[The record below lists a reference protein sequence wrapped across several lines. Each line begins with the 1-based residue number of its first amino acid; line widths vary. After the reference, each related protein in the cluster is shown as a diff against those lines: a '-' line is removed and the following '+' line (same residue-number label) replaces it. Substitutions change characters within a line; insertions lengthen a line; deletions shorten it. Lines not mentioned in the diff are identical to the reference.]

1 MHDLAQIARIAW
13 ADLAELLPWFF
24 VAILIAAA
32 VDLLCLDIVA
42 RRSFRRHGLI
52 GILFTTSVGAF
63 SPFCSFTVIPLIRKL
78 LRGGVPLS
86 AVMAFW
92 IASPA
97 MDPPIFAMTAAK
109 IGVPLAT
116 ARLLGALAM
125 SVGGGL
131 VVLFLER
138 RGTFREILREEKGP
152 PREQMEVPVTAPAA
166 QLVPAMAGGT
176 GGFAGGTVAES
187 GATAS
192 AASAASPVRAASAAM
207 VGVVERPACGAEPA
221 AASTRGGDVAA
232 STCGSEPAVSGA
244 GSQPAVSGAGC
255 EPGVA
260 TAGSCSAESACGA
273 QPEADEDGTPWLQAA
288 RASLRSKR
296 NWRLT
301 VRNIRRDGIGL
312 GKWLVFACIFEA
324 TIRVFVPTS
333 LVTSVLGG
341 RGILAIPLAV
351 LISVPLYLNGVGA
364 IPIVGGLL
372 LKGMAPGAAVS
383 FLLGG
388 AVTTVPAMVA
398 VYSVVNNRVFAI
410 YLAIGMVG
418 STILGFIAQA
428 ALG

>member
-1 MHDLAQIARIAW
+1 MTSMHDLALITRIAW
-13 ADLAELLPWFF
+13 ADLVELLPWFF

-42 RRSFRRHGLI
+42 RRSFRRHGLL
-52 GILFTTSVGAF
+52 GILFTTCIGAF

-109 IGVPLAT
+109 IGLPLAT
-116 ARLLGALAM
+116 ARLLGALAL

-131 VVLFLER
+131 VVLLLDR
-138 RGTFREILREEKGP
+138 RGTFRQVLREEKGAA
-152 PREQMEVPVTAPAA
+152 REQLTVEAPVAAA

-176 GGFAGGTVAES
+176 GGGGA
-187 GATAS
+187 
-192 AASAASPVRAASAAM
+192 
-207 VGVVERPACGAEPA
+207 GVVPADGRTGAVVESVAVAEPA
-221 AASTRGGDVAA
+221 AAA
-232 STCGSEPAVSGA
+232 TCGASAAPA
-244 GSQPAVSGAGC
+244 
-255 EPGVA
+255 
-260 TAGSCSAESACGA
+260 SCLPDSACGA
-273 QPEADEDGTPWLQAA
+273 DGATDDADNAPWLPAA
-288 RASLRSKR
+288 KASLRDKR
-296 NWRLT
+296 NWQIT
-301 VRNIRRDGIGL
+301 ARNIRRDSIGL

-333 LVTSVLGG
+333 LVTTVLGD
-341 RGILAIPLAV
+341 RGLLAIPLAV

-398 VYSVVNNRVFAI
+398 VYSVVNNRVFVV
-410 YLAIGMVG
+410 YLGIGMVG
-418 STILGFIAQA
+418 STLLGFLAQA
-428 ALG
+428 LLG